1 MRSSSTLP
9 TVASSHRSR
18 AAKTRK
24 PSSNCWSWSA
34 TTPLPATCS
43 AWRTSRSR
51 SRRRSLL
58 RLTLARSHEAI
69 KSAAPQRFG
78 PPHSFLLMRI
88 LVAGATGVLG
98 RATLPHL
105 ARHEVVGLTRSRE
118 KLESL
123 RDLGAEPV
131 LCDVY
136 DYETLQWV
144 TQQVGPQIIVNFLTD
159 LSSGSAEA
167 NNRVRREGGGNL
179 LKAAR
184 ITARG
189 PVRRRERR
197 VRARRRRGT
206 GCRAARAGNA

>member
-1 MRSSSTLP
+1 M
-9 TVASSHRSR
+9 
-18 AAKTRK
+18 
-24 PSSNCWSWSA
+24 
-34 TTPLPATCS
+34 
-43 AWRTSRSR
+43 
-51 SRRRSLL
+51 
-58 RLTLARSHEAI
+58 
-69 KSAAPQRFG
+69 
-78 PPHSFLLMRI
+78 
-88 LVAGATGVLG
+88 
-98 RATLPHL
+98 
-105 ARHEVVGLTRSRE
+105 TRSRE

-184 ITARG
+184 ITAADRFVVESVAFALDGDAAQAVEQLEQATREFAGESVILRFGRFWGPGHELPNAAATTNDPHRHGRRQSRAPPHARTPGDIPRYRDWRPVPARPVPDLAVSARG
-189 PVRRRERR
+189 LPHHFGDPRRTN
-197 VRARRRRGT
+197 RRRRRRRYRT
-206 GCRAARAGNA
+206 VAVRQPP